1 MATDGADYRT
11 RLIVAGS
18 ALGGVKSSPMTKI
31 LYLDF
36 DGVLHDERVYFH
48 PRRGIYVDTPDRVL
62 FEWMPILERLLLP
75 HPDIRIVL
83 STSWVRVRSATF
95 VIKNLSPSLQERII
109 GTTFGPDDVDKS
121 IFSAMPRGMQ
131 VTQDVQR
138 RTPAAWFAIDDNGLG
153 WPAWSKDKL
162 IRTNGVRGISDP
174 LVQQAIAAMLAD
186 F

>member
-1 MATDGADYRT
+1 M
-11 RLIVAGS
+11 S
-18 ALGGVKSSPMTKI
+18 KI

-75 HPDIRIVL
+75 HPDVHIVL
-83 STSWVRVRSATF
+83 STSWVRVRHVSF

-109 GTTFGPDDVDKS
+109 GTTFGHDDIDKN

-131 VTQDVQR
+131 VTLDVHKR
-138 RTPAAWFAIDDNGLG
+138 APALWFAIDDNGLG
-153 WPAWSKDKL
+153 WPAWSKDNL
-162 IRTNGVRGISDP
+162 IRTNGVSGLSDP
-174 LVQQAIAAMLAD
+174 MVQQAITSMLKR